1 MIQLDFKNP
10 KPIYEQIKD
19 KIKEL
24 VINGIM
30 KPGDKI
36 PSVRELAQILTI
48 NPNTIQKAYKDL
60 ETEGF
65 IYSVKGK
72 GNFISQPDSS
82 YEQSRR
88 DDILVQISKLT
99 EELIYLK
106 TPEESVLTMIKN
118 IYRQKEVNKND
129 RC

>member
-106 TPEESVLTMIKN
+106 TPEESFLTMIKN

>member
-30 KPGDKI
+30 KSGDKI

>member
-30 KPGDKI
+30 KSGDKI

-106 TPEESVLTMIKN
+106 TPEESFLTMIKN